1 MSLKWKTIHETDESK
16 FSFSEKEIGFKFN
29 LAWGIKKIWIK
40 KLDNKFKID
49 NLQHFVAFIIL
60 QLIVD
65 QVPTATDEF

>member
-1 MSLKWKTIHETDESK
+1 MKQMKASSV
-16 FSFSEKEIGFKFN
+16 FSEIGFKFN
-29 LAWGIKKIWIK
+29 LAWGIKKYRSRN
-40 KLDNKFKID
+40 LKID

>member
-1 MSLKWKTIHETDESK
+1 MSLKWKTIHETDESN
-16 FSFSEKEIGFKFN
+16 FSFSEIGFKFN

-40 KLDNKFKID
+40 KIDNKFKID

>member
-1 MSLKWKTIHETDESK
+1 MGH
-16 FSFSEKEIGFKFN
+16 
-29 LAWGIKKIWIK
+29 KKIWIK
-40 KLDNKFKID
+40 KIDNKFKID